1 LRVVFEG
8 LRRYDKGMRIEEFLK
23 VLRQALRLAGNMEA
37 DLAQLG
43 QVLRQNPA
51 LKTGFE
57 LLAHQV
63 AWGARLVDW
72 GPRGYWAA
80 LLIEAAQR
88 LRKTRGWAL
97 LWEAPWGKRLRFD
110 RSDPGTTSRTLEE
123 ASRFLE
129 GLLLSGELRRERPS
143 SEEPGDEWAH
153 RHQAVTLPGGL
164 NPLLEAA
171 EEVGLTSRYR
181 PRGVVRREMEGVAAL
196 LEMGEG
202 KDYLAALWRRVT
214 REKVPALRAG
224 YLRRPLPAGKVVK
237 GGETV
242 ERRRGALPLV
252 RALALGGYPLPLWE
266 RDEEGFR
273 WLLPEAPGELETRAI
288 ARAIRLALLGRSALK
303 IAYERLR
310 AEDPATPQVLDPG
323 GRTRAEAAKSEAD
336 PSPLERLAR
345 LALEGWYGTFGPL
358 VFVTTYAITEDE
370 EAVAQALAEADL
382 SQAWGWRE
390 YGIPIGL
397 WLREHVVHHVLVP
410 WWRGYD
416 PYLHQEEV
424 NEEGEEVQG
433 QDLPAWDGG
442 FAQAEH
448 RAALE
453 RAERVFG
460 REAAEALMRLA
471 EELPE
476 APFSGPVPLE
486 EYVRWYLGL

>member
-1 LRVVFEG
+1 
-8 LRRYDKGMRIEEFLK
+8 MRIEELLK
-23 VLRQALRLAGNMEA
+23 KLRQALHLAGDMEA
-37 DLAQLG
+37 DLARLG
-43 QVLRQNPA
+43 QVLRQDPV
-51 LKTGFE
+51 LKAGFE
-57 LLAHQV
+57 ALAHQV
-63 AWGARLVDW
+63 AWGSRLVDY

-80 LLIEAAQR
+80 LLLEAAKR
-88 LRKTRGWAL
+88 LRRARGWAL

-123 ASRFLE
+123 AARFLE
-129 GLLLSGELRRERPS
+129 GLLLSGELRRERPARA
-143 SEEPGDEWAH
+143 EPGEEWVH
-153 RHQAVTLPGGL
+153 RHQAASLPGGL
-164 NPLLEAA
+164 SFLIEAA

-181 PRGVVRREMEGVAAL
+181 PRGVVRREMEGLAAL

-214 REKVPALRAG
+214 REKAPALRAG
-224 YLRRPLPAGKVVK
+224 HLRKPLPAGKVVK
-237 GGETV
+237 EGETV
-242 ERRRGALPLV
+242 ERRRGVVPLV

-266 RDEEGFR
+266 RSEEGFR
-273 WLLPEAPGELETRAI
+273 WLLPEAPGELEARAI
-288 ARAIRLALLGRSALK
+288 AKAIRLALLGRSALK
-303 IAYERLR
+303 AAYERLR
-310 AEDPATPQVLDPG
+310 AEDPGTPEVLDPG
-323 GRTRAEAAKSEAD
+323 GRTWAEAARPEAE

-370 EAVAQALAEADL
+370 EPIAQALAEADL

-390 YGIPIGL
+390 YGIPVSL
-397 WLREHVVHHVLVP
+397 WVREHVVHHVLVP

-416 PYLHQEEV
+416 PYLHREEV
-424 NEEGEEVQG
+424 DEGEEAQG
-433 QDLPAWDGG
+433 RDLPAWDGG

-486 EYVRWYLGL
+486 EYVKWYLGL

>member
-1 LRVVFEG
+1 
-8 LRRYDKGMRIEEFLK
+8 MRIVELLAK
-23 VLRQALRLAGNMEA
+23 LRQALRLAGDLEV

-51 LKTGFE
+51 LKAGFE

-63 AWGARLVDW
+63 AWGARLVEW

-80 LLIEAAQR
+80 LLLEAAQR
-88 LRKTRGWAL
+88 LRKARGWGL

-110 RSDPGTTSRTLEE
+110 RSDPGVTSRTLEE
-123 ASRFLE
+123 ATLFLE
-129 GLLLSGELRRERPS
+129 GLLLSGELRRERPQQV
-143 SEEPGDEWAH
+143 EPEEWAH
-153 RHQAVTLPGGL
+153 RHQAVSLPGGL
-164 NPLLEAA
+164 NHLLEAA
-171 EEVGLTSRYR
+171 EEVGLTNRYR
-181 PRGVVRREMEGVAAL
+181 PREVVRREMEGVAAL

-214 REKVPALRAG
+214 WEKVPALRAG
-224 YLRRPLPAGKVVK
+224 HLRRPLPAGKVVK
-237 GGETV
+237 KGETI
-242 ERRRGALPLV
+242 ERRRGVVPLV

-273 WLLPEAPGELETRAI
+273 WLLPEAPGDLEARAI
-288 ARAIRLALLGRSALK
+288 ARAIRLGLLGRSALK
-303 IAYERLR
+303 AAYERLR
-310 AEDPATPQVLDPG
+310 VADPATPEVLDPG
-323 GRTRAEAAKSEAD
+323 GRTRAEEARPEAD

-370 EAVAQALAEADL
+370 EAIAQALAEADL
-382 SQAWGWRE
+382 TGAWGWRE
-390 YGIPIGL
+390 YGIPLAL

-416 PYLHQEEV
+416 PYLHQEEL
-424 NEEGEEVQG
+424 NEGEEVQG

-448 RAALE
+448 RAALQ

-486 EYVRWYLGL
+486 EYVKWFFGPLGP

>member
-1 LRVVFEG
+1 
-8 LRRYDKGMRIEEFLK
+8 MRIEEFLMK
-23 VLRQALRLAGNMEA
+23 LRQALRLAGDMEA

-43 QVLRQNPA
+43 QVLRQDPV
-51 LKTGFE
+51 LKAGFE
-57 LLAHQV
+57 TLAHQV
-63 AWGARLVDW
+63 AWGVRLVDW
-72 GPRGYWAA
+72 GPRGYWAV
-80 LLIEAAQR
+80 LLLEAAQR
-88 LRKTRGWAL
+88 LRKARGWGL

-123 ASRFLE
+123 AARLLE
-129 GLLLSGELRRERPS
+129 GLLLSGELRREGPS
-143 SEEPGDEWAH
+143 RAEPGEEWAH
-153 RHQAVTLPGGL
+153 RYQAVSLPGGL

-181 PRGVVRREMEGVAAL
+181 PREVVRREMEGVAAL

-214 REKVPALRAG
+214 REKVLALRAG

-242 ERRRGALPLV
+242 ERRRGLIPLV

-266 RDEEGFR
+266 RSEEGFR
-273 WLLPEAPGELETRAI
+273 WLLPEAPGELEARAV
-288 ARAIRLALLGRSALK
+288 AKAIRLALLGRSALK

-310 AEDPATPQVLDPG
+310 AEDPTTPEVLDPG
-323 GRTRAEAAKSEAD
+323 GRTRAEEARPEAD

-370 EAVAQALAEADL
+370 EPVAQALAEADL
-382 SQAWGWRE
+382 TQAWGWRE
-390 YGIPIGL
+390 YGIPLAL
-397 WLREHVVHHVLVP
+397 WVREHVVHHVLVP

-416 PYLHQEEV
+416 PYLHREEV
-424 NEEGEEVQG
+424 DEGEEVQG

-486 EYVRWYLGL
+486 EYVRWYFGL

>member
-1 LRVVFEG
+1 
-8 LRRYDKGMRIEEFLK
+8 MRIREFLTK
-23 VLRQALRLAGNMEA
+23 LRQALRLAGDMEA

-43 QVLRQNPA
+43 QVLRQDPV
-51 LKTGFE
+51 LKAGFE

-63 AWGARLVDW
+63 AWGARLVDY

-80 LLIEAAQR
+80 LLLEAAKR
-88 LRKTRGWAL
+88 LRRARGWAL
-97 LWEAPWGKRLRFD
+97 LWEAPWGKSLRFD

-123 ASRFLE
+123 AARLLE

-143 SEEPGDEWAH
+143 RAEPGEEWAH
-153 RHQAVTLPGGL
+153 RHQAVSLPGGL

-171 EEVGLTSRYR
+171 EEVGLTNRYR
-181 PRGVVRREMEGVAAL
+181 PRQAVRREMEEAAAL

-202 KDYLAALWRRVT
+202 KDYLAALWRRVSW
-214 REKVPALRAG
+214 EKAPALRAG
-224 YLRRPLPAGKVVK
+224 QLRKPLPAGKVVK
-237 GGETV
+237 GGEAV
-242 ERRRGALPLV
+242 ERRRGVVSLV

-266 RDEEGFR
+266 RGEDGFR
-273 WLLPEAPGELETRAI
+273 WLLPEAPGELEARAV
-288 ARAIRLALLGRSALK
+288 AKAIRLALLGRSAHK
-303 IAYERLR
+303 TAYERLR
-310 AEDPATPQVLDPG
+310 AQDPATPEVLDPG
-323 GRTRAEAAKSEAD
+323 GRTRAEEARPEAE

-345 LALEGWYGTFGPL
+345 LALEGWYGVYGPL
-358 VFVTTYAITEDE
+358 AFVTTYAITEDE
-370 EAVAQALAEADL
+370 EPVAQALAEADL
-382 SQAWGWRE
+382 TGAWGWRE
-390 YGIPIGL
+390 YGIPLGL

-416 PYLHQEEV
+416 PYLHAEEV
-424 NEEGEEVQG
+424 DEGEEVQG

-453 RAERVFG
+453 RAGRVFG